1 MRCET
6 PKAEPTSR
14 SRTDQSPAA
23 RVQAREPDLIN
34 EHTCPTARE
43 RGTTQQ
49 QQPRPIPVAVAH
61 QECVRDARCGRIKGR
76 HRSVLTGWILW
87 SRPCRCCGEQN
98 NGLPPMP
105 THPNPHSL

>member
-1 MRCET
+1 MRWET

-43 RGTTQQ
+43 RGTAAKPPCTAAATTSTPSGSGPSGVCQGCTLWTDQ
-49 QQPRPIPVAVAH
+49 GPAQKCP
-61 QECVRDARCGRIKGR
+61 
-76 HRSVLTGWILW
+76 HRLDFMVPAMLLLW
-87 SRPCRCCGEQN
+87 GAE
-98 NGLPPMP
+98 
-105 THPNPHSL
+105 